1 MTRRT
6 LLATIAGVALVG
18 LSAPASSPAREKT
31 ANDLDRMTFVKF
43 SRPVALPGVA
53 LGTGTYVFELPDPI
67 GAFDVVRV
75 TSLDRRLVYLTAFTR
90 IVDRPKDL
98 RPDQTIS
105 FGEAA
110 ADRPQPIRAWWP
122 AGESTGREFIY

>member
-6 LLATIAGVALVG
+6 LLAAIAGVALVG
-18 LSAPASSPAREKT
+18 LSTPAAIPARERT
-31 ANDLDRMTFVKF
+31 TNDLDRMTFVKF
-43 SRPVALPGVA
+43 SRPVGLPGVA

-67 GAFDVVRV
+67 GAFDVVRI
-75 TSLDRRLVYLTAFTR
+75 TSLDRRRVYLTAFTR

-110 ADRPQPIRAWWP
+110 PNTPQPIKVWWP
-122 AGESTGREFIY
+122 TGESTGREFIY